1 MANSPT
7 GDSMLDRIV
16 AVLATFTNARTS
28 QTAAEI
34 GRRAGLAPSTAHRL
48 VAELVDSGLLEREE
62 DHRVR
67 LGMRLWELAMRGS
80 RALRLRQ
87 AALPRMEQVQA
98 AIGQHTQLA
107 VIEDGEALFLE
118 RLSTPTAG
126 SNVARVAGRLPLHAS
141 SAGLVLL
148 AFADEALQESV
159 LAGPLPA
166 STPQTVTDPAALRRI
181 LAEIRDRGWV
191 IARGFVESHSTAIA
205 VPVRDPRGSVVASL
219 AVVMPHG
226 AVAERVVL
234 DRLLAASTGIGRALG
249 DPHRD

>member
-1 MANSPT
+1 MANSPS
-7 GDSMLDRIV
+7 GDSVLDRIV
-16 AVLATFTNARTS
+16 AVLATFTNERTS

-48 VAELVDSGLLEREE
+48 VGELVESGLLEREE

-80 RALRLRQ
+80 QALRLRG

-126 SNVARVAGRLPLHAS
+126 SNLARIAGRLPLHAS

-148 AFADEALQESV
+148 AFAPTALQDEVLAAPLPARTPQTITDPTELRRV
-159 LAGPLPA
+159 LAG
-166 STPQTVTDPAALRRI
+166 
-181 LAEIRDRGWV
+181 IRERGWV
-191 IARGFVESHSTAIA
+191 VAHGFVESHSTAVA
-205 VPVRDPRGSVVASL
+205 VPVRDPRGRVVASL
-219 AVVMPHG
+219 AVVMPNG
-226 AVAERVVL
+226 AVPERVVL
-234 DRLLAASTGIGRALG
+234 DRLLAAATGIRRALAEQRG
-249 DPHRD
+249 